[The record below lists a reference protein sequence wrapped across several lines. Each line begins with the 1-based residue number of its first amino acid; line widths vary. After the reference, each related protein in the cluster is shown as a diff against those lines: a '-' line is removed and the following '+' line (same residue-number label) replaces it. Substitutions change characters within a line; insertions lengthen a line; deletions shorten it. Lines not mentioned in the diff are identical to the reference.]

1 MKKQRFCYLVRL
13 QYLGFRFN
21 GWQVQPKLKTIVGML
36 NKTFI
41 FLYPNVP
48 YKILGAGRTDSKVS
62 SLDGAFEL
70 FVEEPILNLDIFLVN
85 FNKNLPSDIR
95 LLSIESVDQSFNI
108 IKNSKTKEYHYFF
121 SFGSKNH
128 PFSAPFITNYIDEL
142 DLELMKQGATLFTGT
157 HDFSVYTA
165 ALKPN
170 TITVREI
177 DSCTIVANDVLTAN
191 FFPEQS
197 YILKVVGSGFMRYQ
211 IRMIMG
217 ALVQL
222 GKNELTLHEI
232 KESLIAGSSQKLNT
246 IAPGSGLMLNQLHF
260 NK

>member
-21 GWQVQPKLKTIVGML
+21 GWQEQPKLKTIVGML
-36 NKTFI
+36 NKTFT
-41 FLYPNVP
+41 FLYPNAT

-70 FVEEPILNLDIFLVN
+70 FVEEPILNLDSFLED
-85 FNKNLPSDIR
+85 FNYNLPSDIR
-95 LLSIESVDQSFNI
+95 LLSIKPVDQHFNI
-108 IKNSKTKEYHYFF
+108 IKDSKTKEYHYFF
-121 SFGSKNH
+121 SFGKKNH
-128 PFSAPFITNYIDEL
+128 PFSAPFITNYIDRL
-142 DLELMKQGATLFTGT
+142 DLNLMKQGASLFAGT

-165 ALKPN
+165 SLKPN

-177 DSCTIVANDVLTAN
+177 DSCSIITNNILTAN

-197 YILKVVGSGFMRYQ
+197 YILKVVGQGFMRYQ

-222 GKNELTLHEI
+222 GKNEITLDEI
-232 KESLIAGSSQKLNT
+232 KESLVTGSTYKLNT
-246 IAPGSGLMLNQLHF
+246 IAPGSGLILNKLDF
-260 NK
+260 NN